1 MRTRNTS
8 FLILRVISLI
18 FVVAAVALT
27 LWQLINYSRERNN
40 YPAGMTIGGVSV
52 GGVDAQ
58 TASERVLQVYSQ
70 PVEIQ
75 YAGEIIHVTP
85 PQVGF
90 SVDIESML
98 AAADLARTTSSFWG
112 GFWDSLWNRP
122 RPAAEIPLRATLDDE
137 QLHFYLQTEI
147 AARYDQPAS
156 AAQPIPGSVNFEEGA
171 PGQELNIDR
180 AIVLIEDALRS
191 PTDRVVSL
199 SYQRTAP
206 ARPTM
211 QNLEI
216 LLKQIVELSGFDG
229 VISFYLNDL
238 QNAKEIHFALDNGE
252 ELSIEPDVAITASST
267 IKIPIMISNFIHL
280 GTPSEKTDE
289 YMNRVF
295 QQSDNAAADNLMS
308 QIDSDYGPLI
318 VTEDMQTLG
327 LENTF
332 MAGFFCSPAAPCP
345 LLKRYETP
353 ANQRTDVFTNPD
365 DYNQT
370 TSSDIGMLL
379 TDIYQCSESGGG
391 ALIAVFP
398 NELSQADCQQMVS
411 YMEEDKF
418 GSLIQAGLPDGTK
431 IAHKHGFIPDRY
443 GVVHDI
449 SDVGIVYTP
458 GGDFVLAIYTF
469 HPVQG
474 IWGEV
479 NPLFVELTQAVY
491 NYFNLESYESV
502 NQ

>member
-8 FLILRVISLI
+8 YLFLRIISLVFI
-18 FVVAAVALT
+18 VAAVALT
-27 LWQLINYSRERNN
+27 LFQLINYSRERNN
-40 YPAGMTIGGVSV
+40 YPAGMTIAGVPV

-70 PVEIQ
+70 PVEVH
-75 YAGEIIHVTP
+75 YAGEIIHITP

-90 SVDIESML
+90 KIDIESML

-137 QLHFYLQTEI
+137 QLHFYLKTEI
-147 AARYDQPAS
+147 ATRYDKPAS
-156 AAQPIPGSVNFEEGA
+156 AAKPVPGSVNFEEGSA
-171 PGQELNIDR
+171 GQELNIER
-180 AIVLIEDALRS
+180 AVVLIEDALRS
-191 PTDRVVSL
+191 PTDRVVTL

-216 LLKQIVELSGFDG
+216 LLKQIIETSGFDG

-238 QNAKEIHFALDNGE
+238 QNAGEIHFALDKGE
-252 ELSIEPDVAITASST
+252 EISVEPDVAITASST
-267 IKIPIMISNFIHL
+267 IKIPIMVSGFVRL
-280 GTPSEKTDE
+280 GTPSEKTDLYLTE
-289 YMNRVF
+289 IF
-295 QQSDNAAADNLMS
+295 QQSDNAAADKLMA
-308 QIDSDYGPLI
+308 QIDPQRGPLL
-318 VTEDMQTLG
+318 VTEDMQALG

-332 MAGFFCSPAAPCP
+332 MAGFFCSPANPCP
-345 LLKRYETP
+345 LLERYSTP

-379 TDIYQCSESGGG
+379 TDIYQCSKTGGG
-391 ALIAVFP
+391 ALMAVYPNRLSKNDCLQMIA
-398 NELSQADCQQMVS
+398 
-411 YMEEDKF
+411 YMEMDKF

-431 IAHKHGFIPDRY
+431 VAHKHGFIPDRY

-449 SDVGIVYTP
+449 SDVGIIYTP
-458 GGDFVLAIYTF
+458 GGDFVLAIYTY

-474 IWGEV
+474 VWGEV
-479 NPLFVELTQAVY
+479 NPLFAELTQAVY
-491 NYFNLESYESV
+491 NYFNLES
-502 NQ
+502 

>member
-8 FLILRVISLI
+8 YLFLRIVSLI
-18 FVVAAVALT
+18 FIVAAVALT
-27 LWQLINYSRERNN
+27 LFQLINYSRERNN
-40 YPAGMTIGGVSV
+40 YPAGMTIGGVAV

-70 PVEIQ
+70 PIEVQ
-75 YAGEIIHVTP
+75 YAGEIIHITP

-90 SVDIESML
+90 SIDIESML

-122 RPAAEIPLRATLDDE
+122 RPAAEIPLRATLDEE
-137 QLHFYLQTEI
+137 QLRFYLKTEI

-156 AAQPIPGSVNFEEGA
+156 PAQPIPGSVNFEEGA
-171 PGQELNIDR
+171 AGQELNVER
-180 AIVLIEDALRS
+180 AVVLIEDALRS
-191 PTDRVVSL
+191 PTDRIVTL

-216 LLKQIVELSGFDG
+216 LLKQIIDISGFDG
-229 VISFYLNDL
+229 VISLYLNDL
-238 QNAKEIHFALDNGE
+238 QNANEIHFAIDQNE
-252 ELSIEPDVAITASST
+252 EISIEPDVAITASST
-267 IKIPIMISNFIHL
+267 IKIPIMVSSFVHL
-280 GTPSEKTDE
+280 GSPNEQTDLYLTE
-289 YMNRVF
+289 VF
-295 QQSDNAAADNLMS
+295 QQSDNAAADRLMA
-308 QIDSDYGPLI
+308 QIDPNNGPLI
-318 VTEDMQTLG
+318 VTEDMQALG

-332 MAGFFCSPAAPCP
+332 MAGFFCSPASPCP
-345 LLKRYETP
+345 LLKRYSTP

-370 TSSDIGMLL
+370 TASDIGMLL
-379 TDIYQCSESGGG
+379 TDIYQCSETGGG
-391 ALIAVFP
+391 ALMAVFP
-398 NELSQADCQQMVS
+398 NKLSQADCQQMIR
-411 YMEEDKF
+411 YMEMDKF

-431 IAHKHGFIPDRY
+431 VAHKHGFIPDRY

-458 GGDFVLAIYTF
+458 GGDFVLAIYTY

-474 IWGEV
+474 VWGEV
-479 NPLFVELTQAVY
+479 NPLFVELTEAVY
-491 NYFNLESYESV
+491 NYFNLGGS
-502 NQ
+502 

>member
-8 FLILRVISLI
+8 YLFLRIVSLVFI
-18 FVVAAVALT
+18 VAAVALT
-27 LWQLINYSRERNN
+27 LFQLINYSRERNN
-40 YPAGMTIGGVSV
+40 YPAGMTIGGVPV

-70 PVEIQ
+70 PIEVH
-75 YAGEIIHVTP
+75 YAGEVIHIAP

-90 SVDIESML
+90 SIDIESML

-137 QLHFYLQTEI
+137 QLRFYLESEI

-156 AAQPIPGSVNFEEGA
+156 AAQPIPGSVNFEEGNA
-171 PGQELNIDR
+171 GQELNIDR
-180 AIVLIEDALRS
+180 AVVLIEDALRS
-191 PTDRVVSL
+191 PTDRVVTL
-199 SYQRTAP
+199 SFQRTAP

-216 LLKQIVELSGFDG
+216 LLKQIIDISGFDG

-238 QNAKEIHFALDNGE
+238 QNANEIHFALDQGE
-252 ELSIEPDVAITASST
+252 EISVEPDVAITASST
-267 IKIPIMISNFIHL
+267 IKIPIMVSSFIHL
-280 GTPSEKTDE
+280 GSPNEQTDRYLTE
-289 YMNRVF
+289 VF
-295 QQSDNAAADNLMS
+295 QQSDNAAADKLMA
-308 QIDSDYGPLI
+308 QIDPEIGPLI
-318 VTEDMQTLG
+318 VTEDMQALG

-332 MAGFFCSPAAPCP
+332 MAGFFCSPASPCP
-345 LLKRYETP
+345 LLKRYSTP

-379 TDIYQCSESGGG
+379 TDIYQCSETGGG
-391 ALIAVFP
+391 ALMAVFP
-398 NELSQADCQQMVS
+398 DKLSQADCQQMIR
-411 YMEEDKF
+411 YMEMDKF

-431 IAHKHGFIPDRY
+431 VAHKHGFIPDRY

-458 GGDFVLAIYTF
+458 GGDFVLAIYTY

-474 IWGEV
+474 VWGEV

-491 NYFNLESYESV
+491 NYFNLDG
-502 NQ
+502 